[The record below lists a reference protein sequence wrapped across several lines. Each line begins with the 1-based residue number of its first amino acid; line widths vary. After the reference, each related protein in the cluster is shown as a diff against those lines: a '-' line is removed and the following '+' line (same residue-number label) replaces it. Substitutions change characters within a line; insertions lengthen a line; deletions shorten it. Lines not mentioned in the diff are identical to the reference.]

1 MSFVLLETGDGVVI
15 EDSQRSAV
23 LVPHD
28 ELNKTAQKLLEV
40 LELAGGV
47 TPEPSVV
54 VNANDGGRLELTLL
68 DVNEILHRL
77 TTIMTRRIIVDLDAE
92 V

>member
-1 MSFVLLETGDGVVI
+1 MSFVLIENADGVQI

-28 ELNKTAQKLLEV
+28 ELGKTATQLLEV
-40 LELAGGV
+40 LELAGGIAPAPRV
-47 TPEPSVV
+47 TMTTQ
-54 VNANDGGRLELTLL
+54 DGGSLTLTVR
-68 DVNEILHRL
+68 DVAEILHRL
-77 TTIMTRRIIVDLDAE
+77 TTIMARQIIVDLDAE